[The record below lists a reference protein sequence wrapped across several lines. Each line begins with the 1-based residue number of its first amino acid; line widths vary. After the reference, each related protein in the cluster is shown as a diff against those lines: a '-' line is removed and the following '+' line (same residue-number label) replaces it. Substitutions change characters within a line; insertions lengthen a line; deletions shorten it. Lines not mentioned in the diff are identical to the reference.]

1 MVLCLQVAPV
11 YLAAPMRDAY
21 DRIFT
26 RWDAERA
33 AVVVTWGR
41 AAGKG
46 MTEEAE
52 LYVRYDRDEGGRP
65 TRVAEVGLVGQHLT
79 PTELQRFPWR
89 RWMDV
94 ADAIAR
100 SGGKDYRKVRPAVR
114 KDKGLP
120 PARPG
125 RAGHDRSHYER
136 VAQRYEQLRQAGNVS
151 NPTAK
156 IADEWGYSRNTVAGW
171 VRRCR
176 ELELLPPGRRGRA
189 G

>member
-1 MVLCLQVAPV
+1 
-11 YLAAPMRDAY
+11 MRDAY
-21 DRIFT
+21 NRVLT
-26 RWDAERA
+26 SWDAECT

-41 AAGKG
+41 AVAKG
-46 MTEEAE
+46 MTEE
-52 LYVRYDRDEGGRP
+52 LKLHVRYEVDEGGHP
-65 TRVAEVGLVGQHLT
+65 TSVAEVALVGRRLT
-79 PTELQRFPWR
+79 SSELQRFPWR
-89 RWMDV
+89 RWMEV

-100 SGGKDYRKVRPAVR
+100 SGGKDYRKVKPALR

-120 PARPG
+120 PLRPG

-136 VAQRYEQLRQAGNVS
+136 VAQRYEQLRQAGSVS